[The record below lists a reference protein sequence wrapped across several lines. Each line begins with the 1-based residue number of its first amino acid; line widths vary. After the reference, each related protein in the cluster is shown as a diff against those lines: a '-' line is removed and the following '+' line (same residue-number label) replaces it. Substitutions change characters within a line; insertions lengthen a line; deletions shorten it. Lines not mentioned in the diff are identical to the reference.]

1 MGIVHDEPGC
11 ARPDID
17 WFTLGVG
24 CALSL
29 LVAVTVWYVTW
40 AVAAPAAREAMLVRA
55 TVNLWAGGTLAR
67 AGQVATIFDPSAYW
81 CAVQAMFGHNF
92 PLRTWSYPPT
102 MLLLAVPLSFVPL
115 GAAFLVWNAIGTA
128 LLWLGARAAGLGR
141 VASLIALVSPA
152 ALGNLL
158 AGQNGA
164 LCAAL
169 LLPGLM
175 LLEQRPW
182 AAGALL
188 GALVLKPQLAVLLPV
203 CLLASRNWRAL
214 AAAAL
219 VASALACLSALAF
232 GLGSWTRFV
241 TQVLPF
247 MRHEILEAP
256 WFSGAYQPMMA
267 TPFIAVRWAGGSLGI
282 AYAVQAIVAIGAVSL
297 CWRAWREPGA
307 DTLSRT
313 ALTLALTFLATP
325 YGYSYDMP
333 ALAAALI
340 GLAVRDGPWRGEE
353 RVLFA
358 VAWLWPGC
366 SAWLGAVH
374 MPPLG
379 LAAVASAA
387 ALALRP
393 PERQVMPAQRDLTP
407 AM

>member
-1 MGIVHDEPGC
+1 MSIVQDEPGC
-11 ARPDID
+11 ARPRID

-24 CALSL
+24 FAVSL
-29 LVAVTVWYVTW
+29 LVAVMVWRVIW
-40 AVAAPAAREAMLVRA
+40 MVADPASRDALLVRA
-55 TVNLWAGGTLAR
+55 TINLWAGGTFAR
-67 AGQVATIFDPSAYW
+67 AGQVATVFDPSAYW
-81 CAVQAMFGHNF
+81 RAVQAMLGHDF

-102 MLLLAVPLSFVPL
+102 MLLLAVPLSFLPI
-115 GAAFLVWNAIGTA
+115 GAAFLVWNGVGTA

-141 VASLIALVSPA
+141 WAALIALVSPA
-152 ALGNLL
+152 ALENLL

-175 LLEQRPW
+175 LLDRQPW

-188 GALVLKPQLAVLLPV
+188 GALILKPQLAVLLPV
-203 CLLASRNWRAL
+203 CVLASRNWRAL

-219 VASALACLSALAF
+219 TASALAGLSAVAF
-232 GLGSWTRFV
+232 GLGSWTGFM

-256 WFSGAYQPMMA
+256 WFSGSYQPMMA
-267 TPFIAVRWAGGSLGI
+267 TPFMAVRWAGASLGT
-282 AYAVQAIVAIGAVSL
+282 AYIIQAIFSMGAVWL
-297 CWRAWREPGA
+297 CWRAWRAPGA
-307 DTLSRT
+307 DPLARA

-340 GLAVRDGPWRGEE
+340 GLAIRDGPWRGEA

-358 VAWLWPGC
+358 VAWLWPGF
-366 SAWLGAVH
+366 SPWLGAMQ

-379 LAAVASAA
+379 LAAVVSAA
-387 ALALRP
+387 ALALRAHG
-393 PERQVMPAQRDLTP
+393 RQVVPAQPDLSP
-407 AM
+407 AT